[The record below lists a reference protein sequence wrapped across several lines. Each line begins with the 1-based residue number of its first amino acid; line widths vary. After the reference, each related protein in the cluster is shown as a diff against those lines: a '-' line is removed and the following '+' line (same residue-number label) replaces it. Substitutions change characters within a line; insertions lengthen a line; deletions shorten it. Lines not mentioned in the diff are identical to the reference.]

1 MSASLSGRRKTVA
14 LTRFMLAIFFLWL
27 LADEWFSMIVSH
39 VSTELEVDL
48 KQAKLRTRP
57 ETTEF
62 GLGRMHEAAAAS
74 DDHSQVQLSLS
85 TIVTQLQLSLTRAIV
100 EPKPTGTREH
110 ERNHNGWV
118 SQGAR
123 LRAFPEAQAH
133 RPSE

>member
-39 VSTELEVDL
+39 VSTELEIDL

-62 GLGRMHEAAAAS
+62 GLRQH
-74 DDHSQVQLSLS
+74 
-85 TIVTQLQLSLTRAIV
+85 
-100 EPKPTGTREH
+100 
-110 ERNHNGWV
+110 
-118 SQGAR
+118 AR
-123 LRAFPEAQAH
+123 SACRVG
-133 RPSE
+133 